1 MFNFSI
7 SWLIFWM
14 KGRVEVDNQS
24 VRSRIPRLLI
34 WIFPYGWLLKTLTQ
48 PILRLP
54 RSKAKTNLPLATRD
68 RLIVLGILS
77 TMNDGV
83 ALGILAIIIGIILG
97 GAGFKARLVLTT
109 TQGTVNL
116 DAVAFQ
122 KDVLLQIAQ
131 EIKNRQTKQNHK
143 LRITKFSKSC
153 NLCGLLMVIHHA
165 IKKHGTNQLLVH
177 VLMLL
182 KSKRQNKNDS

>member
-34 WIFPYGWLLKTLTQ
+34 WIFPYGMVAKDANLADIKATEVKSKNQIFPLLLG
-48 PILRLP
+48 IV
-54 RSKAKTNLPLATRD
+54 
-68 RLIVLGILS
+68 LIVLGILS

-131 EIKNRQTKQNHK
+131 EIKNRQTKPEPQ
-143 LRITKFSKSC
+143 
-153 NLCGLLMVIHHA
+153 
-165 IKKHGTNQLLVH
+165 IKDNQ
-177 VLMLL
+177 VLEEL
-182 KSKRQNKNDS
+182 

>member
-34 WIFPYGWLLKTLTQ
+34 WIFPYGMVAKDVNLADIKATEVKGKNQIFPLLLG
-48 PILRLP
+48 IV
-54 RSKAKTNLPLATRD
+54 
-68 RLIVLGILS
+68 LIVLGILS

-131 EIKNRQTKQNHK
+131 EIKNRQTKPEPQ
-143 LRITKFSKSC
+143 
-153 NLCGLLMVIHHA
+153 
-165 IKKHGTNQLLVH
+165 IKDNQ
-177 VLMLL
+177 VLEEL
-182 KSKRQNKNDS
+182 

>member
-34 WIFPYGWLLKTLTQ
+34 WIFPYGMVAKDVNLADIKATEVKSKNQIFPLLLG
-48 PILRLP
+48 IV
-54 RSKAKTNLPLATRD
+54 
-68 RLIVLGILS
+68 LIVLGILS

-83 ALGILAIIIGIILG
+83 TLGILAIIIGIILG

-131 EIKNRQTKQNHK
+131 EIKNRQTKPEPQ
-143 LRITKFSKSC
+143 
-153 NLCGLLMVIHHA
+153 
-165 IKKHGTNQLLVH
+165 IKDNQ
-177 VLMLL
+177 VLEEL
-182 KSKRQNKNDS
+182 

>member
-34 WIFPYGWLLKTLTQ
+34 WIFPYGMVAKDVNLADIKATEVKSKNQIFPLLLG
-48 PILRLP
+48 IV
-54 RSKAKTNLPLATRD
+54 
-68 RLIVLGILS
+68 LIVLGILS

-122 KDVLLQIAQ
+122 KDVLLQIAK
-131 EIKNRQTKQNHK
+131 EIKNRQTKPEPQ
-143 LRITKFSKSC
+143 
-153 NLCGLLMVIHHA
+153 
-165 IKKHGTNQLLVH
+165 IKDNQ
-177 VLMLL
+177 VLEEL
-182 KSKRQNKNDS
+182 

>member
-34 WIFPYGWLLKTLTQ
+34 WIFPYGMVAKDVNLADIKATEVKIKNQIFPLLLG
-48 PILRLP
+48 IV
-54 RSKAKTNLPLATRD
+54 
-68 RLIVLGILS
+68 LIVLGILS

-131 EIKNRQTKQNHK
+131 EIKNRQTKPEPQ
-143 LRITKFSKSC
+143 
-153 NLCGLLMVIHHA
+153 
-165 IKKHGTNQLLVH
+165 IKDNQ
-177 VLMLL
+177 VLEEL
-182 KSKRQNKNDS
+182 

>member
-34 WIFPYGWLLKTLTQ
+34 WIFPYGMVAKDVNLADIKATEVKSKNQIFPLLLG
-48 PILRLP
+48 IV
-54 RSKAKTNLPLATRD
+54 
-68 RLIVLGILS
+68 LIVLGILS

-131 EIKNRQTKQNHK
+131 EIKNRQ
-143 LRITKFSKSC
+143 
-153 NLCGLLMVIHHA
+153 
-165 IKKHGTNQLLVH
+165 IKPEPQIKDNQ
-177 VLMLL
+177 VLEEL
-182 KSKRQNKNDS
+182 

>member
-7 SWLIFWM
+7 SWLIFWT

-34 WIFPYGWLLKTLTQ
+34 WIFPYGMVAKDVNLADIKATEVKSKNQIFPLLLG
-48 PILRLP
+48 IV
-54 RSKAKTNLPLATRD
+54 
-68 RLIVLGILS
+68 LIVLGILS

-131 EIKNRQTKQNHK
+131 EIKNRQTKPEPQ
-143 LRITKFSKSC
+143 
-153 NLCGLLMVIHHA
+153 
-165 IKKHGTNQLLVH
+165 IKDNQ
-177 VLMLL
+177 VLEEL
-182 KSKRQNKNDS
+182 

>member
-34 WIFPYGWLLKTLTQ
+34 WIFPYGMVAKDVNLADIKATEVKSKNQIFPLLLG
-48 PILRLP
+48 IV
-54 RSKAKTNLPLATRD
+54 
-68 RLIVLGILS
+68 LIVLGILS

-109 TQGTVNL
+109 TQETVNL

-131 EIKNRQTKQNHK
+131 EIKNRQTKPEPQ
-143 LRITKFSKSC
+143 
-153 NLCGLLMVIHHA
+153 
-165 IKKHGTNQLLVH
+165 IKDNQ
-177 VLMLL
+177 VLEEL
-182 KSKRQNKNDS
+182 

>member
-34 WIFPYGWLLKTLTQ
+34 WIFPYGMVAKDVNLADIKATEVKSKNQIFPLLLG
-48 PILRLP
+48 IV
-54 RSKAKTNLPLATRD
+54 
-68 RLIVLGILS
+68 LIVLGILS

-131 EIKNRQTKQNHK
+131 EIKNRQTKPEPQ
-143 LRITKFSKSC
+143 
-153 NLCGLLMVIHHA
+153 
-165 IKKHGTNQLLVH
+165 IKDNQ
-177 VLMLL
+177 VLEDL
-182 KSKRQNKNDS
+182 

>member
-7 SWLIFWM
+7 SWLIFW
-14 KGRVEVDNQS
+14 
-24 VRSRIPRLLI
+24 
-34 WIFPYGWLLKTLTQ
+34 IFPYGMVAKDVNLADIKATEVKSKNQIFPLLLG
-48 PILRLP
+48 IV
-54 RSKAKTNLPLATRD
+54 
-68 RLIVLGILS
+68 LIVLGILS

-131 EIKNRQTKQNHK
+131 EIKNRQTKPEPQ
-143 LRITKFSKSC
+143 
-153 NLCGLLMVIHHA
+153 
-165 IKKHGTNQLLVH
+165 IKDNQ
-177 VLMLL
+177 VLEEL
-182 KSKRQNKNDS
+182 

>member
-24 VRSRIPRLLI
+24 VRSRIPRLWI
-34 WIFPYGWLLKTLTQ
+34 WIFPYGMVAKDVNLADIKATEVKSKNQIFPLLLG
-48 PILRLP
+48 IV
-54 RSKAKTNLPLATRD
+54 
-68 RLIVLGILS
+68 LIVLGILS

-131 EIKNRQTKQNHK
+131 EIKNRQTKPEPQ
-143 LRITKFSKSC
+143 
-153 NLCGLLMVIHHA
+153 
-165 IKKHGTNQLLVH
+165 IKDNQ
-177 VLMLL
+177 VLEEL
-182 KSKRQNKNDS
+182 

>member
-34 WIFPYGWLLKTLTQ
+34 WIFPYGMVAKDVNLADIKATEVKSKNQIFPLLLG
-48 PILRLP
+48 IV
-54 RSKAKTNLPLATRD
+54 
-68 RLIVLGILS
+68 LIVLGILS

-83 ALGILAIIIGIILG
+83 ALGILAIVIGIIFG

-131 EIKNRQTKQNHK
+131 EIKNRQTKPEPQ
-143 LRITKFSKSC
+143 
-153 NLCGLLMVIHHA
+153 
-165 IKKHGTNQLLVH
+165 IKDNQ
-177 VLMLL
+177 VLEEL
-182 KSKRQNKNDS
+182 

>member
-34 WIFPYGWLLKTLTQ
+34 WIFPYGMVAKDVNLANIKATEVKSKNQIFPLLLG
-48 PILRLP
+48 IV
-54 RSKAKTNLPLATRD
+54 
-68 RLIVLGILS
+68 LIVLGILS

-131 EIKNRQTKQNHK
+131 EIKNRQTKPEPQ
-143 LRITKFSKSC
+143 
-153 NLCGLLMVIHHA
+153 
-165 IKKHGTNQLLVH
+165 IKDNQ
-177 VLMLL
+177 VLEEL
-182 KSKRQNKNDS
+182 

>member
-34 WIFPYGWLLKTLTQ
+34 WIFPYGMVAKDVNLADIKATEVKSKNQIFPLLLG
-48 PILRLP
+48 IV
-54 RSKAKTNLPLATRD
+54 
-68 RLIVLGILS
+68 LIVLGILS

-97 GAGFKARLVLTT
+97 GAGFKARFSAYHHP
-109 TQGTVNL
+109 G
-116 DAVAFQ
+116 
-122 KDVLLQIAQ
+122 
-131 EIKNRQTKQNHK
+131 NRQSGCS
-143 LRITKFSKSC
+143 RFSKGRSFTDC
-153 NLCGLLMVIHHA
+153 PRN
-165 IKKHGTNQLLVH
+165 KKSAN
-177 VLMLL
+177 
-182 KSKRQNKNDS
+182 